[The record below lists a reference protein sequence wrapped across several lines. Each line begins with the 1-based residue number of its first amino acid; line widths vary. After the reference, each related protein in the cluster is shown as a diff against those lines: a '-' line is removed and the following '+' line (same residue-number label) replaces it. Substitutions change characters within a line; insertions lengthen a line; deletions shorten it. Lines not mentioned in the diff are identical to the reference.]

1 MKEFGTTAPVL
12 SKRMCETA
20 YERLVATPEEQR
32 SELID
37 LNHAPSVK
45 NLPPAY
51 VVTAEYDPLRDEGE
65 YYAARL
71 FKNNVPVSC
80 FTAPWIATSGVLSLA
95 ESPRAC
101 HHDHPF
107 LPLQGPLQH
116 RPYTGLT
123 QALQHSNNAFSRHEA
138 QQLGFL

>member
-20 YERLVATPEEQR
+20 YERLVATPEEQQ

-80 FTAPWIATSGVLSLA
+80 MTAPWIATSEVLSLA
-95 ESPRAC
+95 ESPAIMIILVCPCKGPSLGVIAC
-101 HHDHPF
+101 V
-107 LPLQGPLQH
+107 
-116 RPYTGLT
+116 RPYSAATRLSVDI
-123 QALQHSNNAFSRHEA
+123 QRSN
-138 QQLGFL
+138 

>member
-12 SKRMCETA
+12 SKRVCETA
-20 YERLVATPEEQR
+20 YERLVATPEEQK

-45 NLPPAY
+45 GLPPAH
-51 VVTAEYDPLRDEGE
+51 VVTAEYDPLRDEAE

-80 FTAPWIATSGVLSLA
+80 ITAPWIATSEVLSHVIIVILVCPCKGPSHDVMA
-95 ESPRAC
+95 CVRPGSAATRLSADLHCCMSP
-101 HHDHPF
+101 
-107 LPLQGPLQH
+107 
-116 RPYTGLT
+116 YLT
-123 QALQHSNNAFSRHEA
+123 RNMTS
-138 QQLGFL
+138 

>member
-20 YERLVATPEEQR
+20 YDRLVATPEEQQ

-51 VVTAEYDPLRDEGE
+51 MVTADYDPLRDEGE

-71 FKNNVPVSC
+71 FKNDVPVRC
-80 FTAPWIATSGVLSLA
+80 LTAPWMPTSKELPLA
-95 ESPRAC
+95 ESPVIMIILVCPCKGPKVDVVAC
-101 HHDHPF
+101 V
-107 LPLQGPLQH
+107 
-116 RPYTGLT
+116 RPCIAATRLSVDK
-123 QALQHSNNAFSRHEA
+123 QRSQ
-138 QQLGFL
+138 